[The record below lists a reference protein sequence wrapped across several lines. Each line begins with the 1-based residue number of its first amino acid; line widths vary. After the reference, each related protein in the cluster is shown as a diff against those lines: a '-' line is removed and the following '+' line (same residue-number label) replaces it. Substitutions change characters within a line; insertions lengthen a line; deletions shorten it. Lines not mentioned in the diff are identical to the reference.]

1 MVRTWTKAVAVEMG
15 RRHRA
20 GEIMQRLTGRA
31 CSGSALQEGDI
42 RGLEM
47 GLPW

>member
-1 MVRTWTKAVAVEMG
+1 MEMG

-20 GEIMQRLTGRA
+20 GEIAQRLTGRA
-31 CSGSALQEGDI
+31 CSGSALKEGDI
-42 RGLEM
+42 RGLER